1 MKKISLVMAVLLLI
15 ASCVFTFA
23 ACDKAAKAP
32 EIPEGYQA
40 YSNDVLS
47 FAYPKEWSANS
58 GSVVTLMDPNGNG
71 NNITVVYEAKTD
83 LYDDMTVE
91 SFNSMMK
98 PSYEAMGMTVSN
110 VAVEKRTTNGLD
122 VVQISYDAKVA
133 GQSLSQTAFITT
145 IGDSTYTVT
154 VTEMT
159 PDAELVANVFNTLY
173 ALK

>member
-15 ASCVFTFA
+15 ASCVFTLA
-23 ACDKAAKAP
+23 ACDKTAKTP

-47 FAYPKEWSANS
+47 FAYPEGWSANS

-98 PSYEAMGMTVSN
+98 PTYEAMGMTVSN
-110 VAVEKRTTNGLD
+110 VAIEKRTTNGLN
-122 VVQISYDAKVA
+122 VVQLSYDAKVA
-133 GQSLSQTAFITT
+133 GQSLSQTVFITT
-145 IGDSTYTVT
+145 IGDSTYSIT

-159 PDAELVANVFNTLY
+159 PDAELVDNVFNTLY

>member
-23 ACDKAAKAP
+23 ACDKAAKTP

-83 LYDDMTVE
+83 LYDDLTVE
-91 SFNSMMK
+91 SFNSLMK
-98 PSYEAMGMTVSN
+98 PTYEAMGMTVSN

-154 VTEMT
+154 VTEMA